1 MKQYREAKDKHPN
14 GILLFRLGD
23 FYEIFFDDA
32 KVAAPIMGVQLTSRP
47 LGKAGRAPMCGVPH
61 HAWQAYVGK
70 LLRAGHKVVIC
81 DQVEAASKNKIVR
94 RDVTRVLT
102 PGTVVEEAYLEPS
115 KPNYL
120 VAAWSKGTEA
130 GIAACEV
137 STGELLLCQ
146 LPRERLQSEI
156 ERLAPAELL
165 TPPEIEEYRFDP
177 VRGEQRLKDM
187 LGIAFPASVG
197 AQDAPLAVG
206 AAGVVLD
213 YLKQNQT
220 RVGPGVFS
228 VRTYSPDATMPLD
241 AATVRNLELPALV
254 DLVDRTSTP
263 VGARQL
269 RSWLGAPL
277 RDAESI
283 ELRLAAV
290 DELVSSADQRDVLQA
305 ALKPVGDLERLVSR
319 SAQGHATAR
328 ELVGLRRSL
337 EALPAVQDA
346 LSECSALVT
355 RELAGQVSAA
365 PELVDILARA
375 LVEDPPLNARDGG
388 VIRSG
393 YDADLDAISDG
404 SRAAREWIAKL
415 EATERRRSGIR
426 SLKVGFN
433 KVFGYYIEVS
443 HANTATLPDDYVRK
457 QTLVGGERYITPE
470 LKEREA
476 IVLTAQERIAAR
488 ELEILHELR
497 EAVAGSALLLRET
510 AHAMGMV
517 DALLSLAAAAAEHGW
532 SRPEVNAGVQ
542 LNIRGG
548 RHPLVERGLPAG
560 VFVANDLELDPD
572 DAQIVVLTGPNMAG
586 KSTYLRQAAMIV
598 LLAQCGSF
606 VPAERAVIG
615 LADRVFTRVGAHD
628 DITAGMSTFMVE
640 MTETAYILNHA
651 TRSSLVIFD
660 EVGRGTSTYD
670 GVSIAQAVVEHL
682 HDAPKLGCRTLF
694 ATHYHE
700 LTALAERLP
709 RVRNQRVE
717 VLEEGDTVRFLHRV
731 VPGGADRSYG
741 IHVAAVAGLPSGVI
755 ARARDVLA
763 DLERQR
769 PLEPPEFQ
777 LGLPI
782 EMASDPL
789 RKELEDIKA
798 DQHRRAGCGEDLDP
812 RQRRRRRNPCRRAGG
827 RLSASH
833 HEQAHQA
840 CRPHHDPVVRLP
852 WRGPRE
858 HRRGR

>member
-1 MKQYREAKDKHPN
+1 MRQYRDAKEKHPD

-32 KVAAPIMGVQLTSRP
+32 KLAAPIMGVQLTSRP
-47 LGKAGRAPMCGVPH
+47 LGKSGRAPMCGVPH

-70 LLRAGHKVVIC
+70 LLHAGHKVVIC
-81 DQVEAASKNKIVR
+81 DQIEAASKNKIVR

-102 PGTVVEEAYLEPS
+102 PGTVVEDAYLEPS
-115 KPNYL
+115 RHNYL
-120 VAAWSKGTEA
+120 VAAWSRGLEA

-146 LPRERLQSEI
+146 LPRDRLQSEL

-165 TPPEIEEYRFDP
+165 SPPEIEEYRFDP
-177 VRGEQRLKDM
+177 VRGQQRLKDI
-187 LGIAFPASVG
+187 LGIAYPASVG

-206 AAGVVLD
+206 AVGVVLD

-220 RVGPGVFS
+220 KVAPGSFT

-241 AATVRNLELPALV
+241 AATVRNLELPSLV
-254 DLVDRTSTP
+254 QLIDRTSTP

-269 RSWLGAPL
+269 GAWLGAPL

-290 DELVSSADQRDVLQA
+290 DELVDAPALQDRLRDV
-305 ALKPVGDLERLVSR
+305 LKPVGDLERLVTR
-319 SAQGHATAR
+319 AAQGHATAR

-337 EALPAVQDA
+337 EAIPAVQEA
-346 LSECSALVT
+346 LAACSALVT
-355 RELAGQVSAA
+355 RELAGHVSTA
-365 PELVDILARA
+365 PELASTLARA
-375 LVEDPPLNARDGG
+375 LVEDPPPTLRQGG
-388 VIRSG
+388 VIRHG
-393 YDADLDAISDG
+393 YDADLDEISDA
-404 SRAAREWIAKL
+404 SRGARDWIAKL

-443 HANTATLPDDYVRK
+443 HANTAHLPDDYVRK
-457 QTLVGGERYITPE
+457 QTLTGGERYITPD
-470 LKEREA
+470 LKQREA
-476 IVLTAQERIAAR
+476 IVLSAQERIAAR
-488 ELEILHELR
+488 ELEILHDLGTAVTEAAPALR
-497 EAVAGSALLLRET
+497 AS
-510 AHAMGMV
+510 AHAIGMV
-517 DALLSLAAAAAEHGW
+517 DALLSLAVAAAEHGW
-532 SRPEVNAGVQ
+532 RRPEVNAGLQ
-542 LNIRGG
+542 LSIKGG

-572 DAQIVVLTGPNMAG
+572 AAQIVILTGPNMAG

-606 VPAERAVIG
+606 VPAERARIG

-628 DITAGMSTFMVE
+628 DISAGMSTFMVE

-682 HDAPKLGCRTLF
+682 HDAPRLGCRTLF

-717 VLEEGDTVRFLHRV
+717 VLEEGDSVRFLHRV

-755 ARARDVLA
+755 ARARDVLGE
-763 DLERQR
+763 LERQR
-769 PLEPPEFQ
+769 PLEPPDVQ

-782 EMASDPL
+782 EMSPDSV
-789 RKELEDIKA
+789 RKELEEIDPASLSPLEALQKLY
-798 DQHRRAGCGEDLDP
+798 QLRAKLTP
-812 RQRRRRRNPCRRAGG
+812 
-827 RLSASH
+827 
-833 HEQAHQA
+833 
-840 CRPHHDPVVRLP
+840 
-852 WRGPRE
+852 
-858 HRRGR
+858 

>member
-1 MKQYREAKDKHPN
+1 MNVPATPVMRQYREAKEAHPD

-23 FYEIFFDDA
+23 FYEIFFEDA
-32 KVAAPIMGVQLTSRP
+32 QVAAPIMGVQLTSRP
-47 LGKAGRAPMCGVPH
+47 LGKTGRYPMCGVPH
-61 HAWQAYVGK
+61 HAWQSYVGK

-102 PGTVVEEAYLEPS
+102 PGTVVEDAYLEPS
-115 KPNYL
+115 RRNYL
-120 VAAWSKGTEA
+120 VAAWSRGSDA

-146 LPRERLQSEI
+146 LPKDRLQSEL

-165 TPPEIEEYRFDP
+165 APPDIEEYRFDP
-177 VRGEQRLKDM
+177 VRGQQRLKDL

-213 YLKQNQT
+213 YLKQNQS
-220 RVGPGVFS
+220 RVVPGSFT
-228 VRTYSPDATMPLD
+228 VRTYSPDLTMPLD

-254 DLVDRTSTP
+254 SLMDRASTP

-269 RSWLGAPL
+269 RAWMGAPL

-283 ELRLAAV
+283 QLRLAAV
-290 DELVSSADQRDVLQA
+290 DELVSAPGLRDRLQA

-319 SAQGHATAR
+319 AVQGHASAR

-337 EALPAVQDA
+337 AAIPDVQEALSA
-346 LSECSALVT
+346 CSALVT
-355 RELAGQVSAA
+355 RDLAGEVSAA
-365 PELVDILARA
+365 PELAGTLARA
-375 LVEDPPLNARDGG
+375 LVEDPPSSIREGG
-388 VIRSG
+388 VIQAG
-393 YDADLDAISDG
+393 YDADLDSIADA
-404 SRAAREWIAKL
+404 SRSARDWIARL
-415 EATERRRSGIR
+415 EPAERRRTGIR

-433 KVFGYYIEVS
+433 RVFGYYIEVS
-443 HANTATLPDDYVRK
+443 HANTAPLPEEYVRK
-457 QTLVGGERYITPE
+457 QTLTGGERYITPA

-476 IVLTAQERIAAR
+476 VVLSAQERIAAR
-488 ELEILHELR
+488 ELELLR
-497 EAVAGSALLLRET
+497 DLGAAVAASSPLLR
-510 AHAMGMV
+510 ASAQAMGMV
-517 DALLSLAAAAAEHGW
+517 DALLSLAVAAAEHGW
-532 SRPEVNAGVQ
+532 RRPEVNAG
-542 LNIRGG
+542 LRLSIKAG

-560 VFVANDLELDPD
+560 VFVSNDLELDPD
-572 DAQIVVLTGPNMAG
+572 DAQIVILTGPNMAG

-606 VPAERAVIG
+606 VPADRAVIG

-628 DITAGMSTFMVE
+628 DISAGMSTFMVE

-709 RVRNQRVE
+709 RVRNERME
-717 VLEEGDTVRFLHRV
+717 VLEEGDAVRFLHRV

-769 PLEPPEFQ
+769 PLEPPDVQ

-782 EMASDPL
+782 EMAPDAL
-789 RKELEDIKA
+789 RKELEEIDPASLSPLEALQKLY
-798 DQHRRAGCGEDLDP
+798 QLRARLGE
-812 RQRRRRRNPCRRAGG
+812 
-827 RLSASH
+827 
-833 HEQAHQA
+833 
-840 CRPHHDPVVRLP
+840 
-852 WRGPRE
+852 
-858 HRRGR
+858 

>member
-1 MKQYREAKDKHPN
+1 
-14 GILLFRLGD
+14 
-23 FYEIFFDDA
+23 
-32 KVAAPIMGVQLTSRP
+32 MGVQLTSRP

-337 EALPAVQDA
+337 EALPAVQEA

-789 RKELEDIKA
+789 RKELEDIDPASLSPLEALQKLY
-798 DQHRRAGCGEDLDP
+798 QLRAKLTP
-812 RQRRRRRNPCRRAGG
+812 
-827 RLSASH
+827 
-833 HEQAHQA
+833 
-840 CRPHHDPVVRLP
+840 
-852 WRGPRE
+852 
-858 HRRGR
+858 

>member
-1 MKQYREAKDKHPN
+1 MKQYREAKEKHPG

-32 KVAAPIMGVQLTSRP
+32 KIAAPIMGVLLTSRP
-47 LGKAGRAPMCGVPH
+47 LGKTGRAPMCGVPH

-81 DQVEAASKNKIVR
+81 DQVEAASKNKLVR

-102 PGTVVEEAYLEPS
+102 PGTVVEDAYLEPS
-115 KPNYL
+115 RPNYL
-120 VAAWSKGTEA
+120 VAAWSKGLEA

-146 LPRERLQSEI
+146 LPKDRLMNEL

-165 TPPEIEEYRFDP
+165 TPPDIEEYRFDP
-177 VRGEQRLKDM
+177 VRGQQRLKDM
-187 LGIAFPASVG
+187 LGIAYPASIG
-197 AQDAPLAVG
+197 AVDAPLAVG

-220 RVGPGVFS
+220 RVLPGSFTVT
-228 VRTYSPDATMPLD
+228 TYSPDATMPLD

-254 DLVDRTSTP
+254 QLIDRTSTP

-290 DELVSSADQRDVLQA
+290 DELVNDPGLRDRLHGV
-305 ALKPVGDLERLVSR
+305 LKPVGDLERLLSR
-319 SAQGHATAR
+319 AASGHATPR

-337 EALPAVQDA
+337 EAIPAVVEA
-346 LSECSALVT
+346 LGSCSALVT
-355 RELAGQVSAA
+355 RELAGRITAA
-365 PELVDILARA
+365 PELANTLARA
-375 LVEDPPLNARDGG
+375 LVEDPPATIREGG
-388 VIRSG
+388 VVRPG
-393 YDADLDAISDG
+393 FDADLDAISDG
-404 SRAAREWIAKL
+404 SRSARDWIGKL
-415 EATERRRSGIR
+415 ETAERRRSGIR

-433 KVFGYYIEVS
+433 RVFGYYIEVS
-443 HANTATLPDDYVRK
+443 HANTASLPDDYVRK
-457 QTLVGGERYITPE
+457 QTLTGGERYITPE
-470 LKEREA
+470 LKEKEA
-476 IVLTAQERIAAR
+476 VVLSAQERIAAR
-488 ELEILHELR
+488 ELEILRDLGL
-497 EAVAGSALLLRET
+497 AVAAAGPPLRET
-510 AHAMGMV
+510 AQATGTV
-517 DALLSLAAAAAEHGW
+517 DALLSFAVAASEHAW
-532 SRPEVNAGVQ
+532 HRPEVNAGTQ
-542 LNIRGG
+542 LSIKGG
-548 RHPLVERGLPAG
+548 RHPLVETSLPAG

-572 DAQIVVLTGPNMAG
+572 RAQIVILTGPNMAG

-606 VPAERAVIG
+606 VPADRAVIG

-628 DITAGMSTFMVE
+628 DISAGMSTFMVE

-755 ARARDVLA
+755 ARARDVLGE
-763 DLERQR
+763 LERQR
-769 PLEPPEFQ
+769 PLEPPELQ

-782 EMASDPL
+782 EVAPDAV
-789 RKELEDIKA
+789 RQELEAIDPASLSPLEALQKLY
-798 DQHRRAGCGEDLDP
+798 QLRAKLT
-812 RQRRRRRNPCRRAGG
+812 Q
-827 RLSASH
+827 
-833 HEQAHQA
+833 
-840 CRPHHDPVVRLP
+840 
-852 WRGPRE
+852 
-858 HRRGR
+858 

>member
-1 MKQYREAKDKHPN
+1 MRQYREAREKHPD

-32 KVAAPIMGVQLTSRP
+32 KIAAPIMGVQLTSRP
-47 LGKAGRAPMCGVPH
+47 LGKTGRAPMCGVPH
-61 HAWQAYVGK
+61 HAWQSYVGK

-81 DQVEAASKNKIVR
+81 DQVEPAGAGKIVK

-102 PGTVVEEAYLEPS
+102 PGTVVEDAYLEPS
-115 KPNYL
+115 RPNYL
-120 VAAWSKGTEA
+120 VAAWTKGTEA

-146 LPRERLQSEI
+146 LPKDRLQSEL

-177 VRGEQRLKDM
+177 ARGQQRLKDM
-187 LGIAFPASVG
+187 LGIAFPAAVG
-197 AQDAPLAVG
+197 AQEAPLAIG

-213 YLKQNQT
+213 YLKQNQN
-220 RVGPGVFS
+220 RVTPASFS
-228 VRTYSPDATMPLD
+228 VRSYSPDATMPLD
-241 AATVRNLELPALV
+241 AATVRNLELAALV
-254 DLVDRTSTP
+254 EMVDRTSTP

-269 RSWLGAPL
+269 RSWLSAPM

-290 DELVSSADQRDVLQA
+290 DELAGAPALRDRLRV
-305 ALKPVGDLERLVSR
+305 ALKPIGDLERLVSR
-319 SAQGHATAR
+319 AAQGHASAR
-328 ELVGLRRSL
+328 ELVALRLSL
-337 EALPAVQDA
+337 EAVPSLQEA
-346 LSECSALVT
+346 LGTCSALVT
-355 RELAGQVSAA
+355 RELAGDISAS
-365 PELVDILARA
+365 PELAATLAKA
-375 LVEDPPLNARDGG
+375 LVEDPPSTTREGG
-388 VIRSG
+388 AIRRG
-393 YDADLDAISDG
+393 YDAALDEISDS
-404 SRAAREWIAKL
+404 SRSAREWIGRL
-415 EATERRRSGIR
+415 EASERKRSGIK

-443 HANTATLPDDYVRK
+443 HANTARLPDDYVRK
-457 QTLVGGERYITPE
+457 QTLTGGERYITPE
-470 LKEREA
+470 LKEKEG
-476 IVLTAQERIAAR
+476 IVLSAQERIVAR
-488 ELEILHELR
+488 ELEILEDLGRQVGESSASLR
-497 EAVAGSALLLRET
+497 SS
-510 AHAMGMV
+510 AHAIGMI
-517 DALLSLAAAAAEHGW
+517 DALLSLALAAAEHQW
-532 SRPEVNAGVQ
+532 RRPEVNAG
-542 LNIRGG
+542 LRLSIKGG
-548 RHPLVERGLPAG
+548 RHPLVERSLPSG
-560 VFVANDLELDPD
+560 VFVANDLELDPEG
-572 DAQIVVLTGPNMAG
+572 AQIVILTGPNMAG
-586 KSTYLRQAAMIV
+586 KSTYLRQAAVIV

-651 TRSSLVIFD
+651 TRSSLVILD

-670 GVSIAQAVVEHL
+670 GLSIAQAVVEHL

-741 IHVAAVAGLPSGVI
+741 IHVAAVAGLPAGVI

-763 DLERQR
+763 DLERAR
-769 PLEPPEFQ
+769 PLEPPEYQ

-789 RKELEDIKA
+789 RQELEEI
-798 DQHRRAGCGEDLDP
+798 DP
-812 RQRRRRRNPCRRAGG
+812 AA
-827 RLSASH
+827 LSPLEAL
-833 HEQAHQA
+833 QKLYQ
-840 CRPHHDPVVRLP
+840 L
-852 WRGPRE
+852 RE
-858 HRRGR
+858 KLKP

>member
-1 MKQYREAKDKHPN
+1 MIPAGRAQGALSTITPVMRQYRDAKEKHPD

-32 KVAAPIMGVQLTSRP
+32 QLAAPIMGVQLTSRP
-47 LGKAGRAPMCGVPH
+47 LGKTGRAPMCGVPH

-70 LLRAGHKVVIC
+70 LLHAGHKVVIC
-81 DQVEAASKNKIVR
+81 DQIEAASKNKIVR

-102 PGTVVEEAYLEPS
+102 PGTVVEDAYLEPS
-115 KPNYL
+115 RHNYL
-120 VAAWSKGTEA
+120 VAAWSRGLEA

-146 LPRERLQSEI
+146 LPKDRLQSEL

-165 TPPEIEEYRFDP
+165 SPPEIEEYRFDP
-177 VRGEQRLKDM
+177 VRGQQRLKDI
-187 LGIAFPASVG
+187 LGIAYPASVG

-206 AAGVVLD
+206 AVGVVLD

-220 RVGPGVFS
+220 RVAPGSFT

-241 AATVRNLELPALV
+241 AATVRNLELPSLV
-254 DLVDRTSTP
+254 QLIDRTSTP

-269 RSWLGAPL
+269 GAWLGAPL

-290 DELVSSADQRDVLQA
+290 DELVDAPALQDRLRDV
-305 ALKPVGDLERLVSR
+305 LKPVGDLERLVTR
-319 SAQGHATAR
+319 AAQGHATAR

-337 EALPAVQDA
+337 EAIPAVQEA
-346 LSECSALVT
+346 LAPCSALVT
-355 RELAGQVSAA
+355 RELAGHVSTA
-365 PELVDILARA
+365 PELASTLARA
-375 LVEDPPLNARDGG
+375 LVEDPPPTLRQGG
-388 VIRSG
+388 VIRHG
-393 YDADLDAISDG
+393 YDADLDEISDA
-404 SRAAREWIAKL
+404 SRGARDWIAKL
-415 EATERRRSGIR
+415 EATERRRTGIR

-443 HANTATLPDDYVRK
+443 HANTAHLPDDYVRK
-457 QTLVGGERYITPE
+457 QTLTGGERYITPD
-470 LKEREA
+470 LKQREA
-476 IVLTAQERIAAR
+476 IVLSAQERIAAR
-488 ELEILHELR
+488 ELEILHDLGTAVTEAAPALR
-497 EAVAGSALLLRET
+497 AS
-510 AHAMGMV
+510 AHAIGMV
-517 DALLSLAAAAAEHGW
+517 DALLSLAVAAAEHGW
-532 SRPEVNAGVQ
+532 RRPEVNAGLQ
-542 LNIRGG
+542 LSIKGG

-572 DAQIVVLTGPNMAG
+572 AAQIVILTGPNMAG

-606 VPAERAVIG
+606 VPAERARIG

-628 DITAGMSTFMVE
+628 DISAGMSTFMVE

-682 HDAPKLGCRTLF
+682 HDAPRLGCRTLF

-717 VLEEGDTVRFLHRV
+717 VLEEGDSVRFLHRV

-755 ARARDVLA
+755 ARARDVLGE
-763 DLERQR
+763 LERQR
-769 PLEPPEFQ
+769 PLEPPDVQ

-782 EMASDPL
+782 EMTPDSV
-789 RKELEDIKA
+789 RKELEEIDPASLSPLEALQKLY
-798 DQHRRAGCGEDLDP
+798 QLRAKLTP
-812 RQRRRRRNPCRRAGG
+812 
-827 RLSASH
+827 
-833 HEQAHQA
+833 
-840 CRPHHDPVVRLP
+840 
-852 WRGPRE
+852 
-858 HRRGR
+858 

>member
-1 MKQYREAKDKHPN
+1 MNVPATPVMRQYREAKEAHPD

-23 FYEIFFDDA
+23 FYEIFFEDA
-32 KVAAPIMGVQLTSRP
+32 QVAAPIMGVQLTSRP
-47 LGKAGRAPMCGVPH
+47 LGKTGRYPMCGVPH
-61 HAWQAYVGK
+61 HAWQSYVGK

-102 PGTVVEEAYLEPS
+102 PGTVVEDAYLEPS
-115 KPNYL
+115 RRNYL
-120 VAAWSKGTEA
+120 VAAWSRGSDA

-146 LPRERLQSEI
+146 LPKDRLQSEL

-165 TPPEIEEYRFDP
+165 APPDIDEYRFDP
-177 VRGEQRLKDM
+177 VRGQQRLKDL

-213 YLKQNQT
+213 YLKQNQS
-220 RVGPGVFS
+220 RVVPGSFT
-228 VRTYSPDATMPLD
+228 VRTYSPDLTMPLD

-254 DLVDRTSTP
+254 SLMDRASTP

-269 RSWLGAPL
+269 RAWMGAPL

-283 ELRLAAV
+283 QLRLAAV
-290 DELVSSADQRDVLQA
+290 DELVSAPGLRDRLQA

-319 SAQGHATAR
+319 AVQGHASAR

-337 EALPAVQDA
+337 AAIPDVQEALSA
-346 LSECSALVT
+346 CSALVT
-355 RELAGQVSAA
+355 RDLAGEVSAA
-365 PELVDILARA
+365 PELAGTLARA
-375 LVEDPPLNARDGG
+375 LVEDPPSSIREGG
-388 VIRSG
+388 VIQAG
-393 YDADLDAISDG
+393 YDADLDSIADA
-404 SRAAREWIAKL
+404 SRSARDWIARL
-415 EATERRRSGIR
+415 EPAERRRTGIR

-433 KVFGYYIEVS
+433 RVFGYYIEVS
-443 HANTATLPDDYVRK
+443 HANTAPLPEEYVRK
-457 QTLVGGERYITPE
+457 QTLTGGERYITPA

-476 IVLTAQERIAAR
+476 VVLSAQERIAAR
-488 ELEILHELR
+488 ELELLHDLGA
-497 EAVAGSALLLRET
+497 AVAASSPLLR
-510 AHAMGMV
+510 ASAQAMGMV
-517 DALLSLAAAAAEHGW
+517 DALLSLAVAAAEHGW
-532 SRPEVNAGVQ
+532 RRPEVNAG
-542 LNIRGG
+542 LRLSIKAG

-560 VFVANDLELDPD
+560 VFVSNDLELDPD
-572 DAQIVVLTGPNMAG
+572 DAQIVILTGPNMAG

-606 VPAERAVIG
+606 VPADRAVIG

-628 DITAGMSTFMVE
+628 DISAGMSTFMVE

-709 RVRNQRVE
+709 RVRNERME
-717 VLEEGDTVRFLHRV
+717 VLEEGDAVRFLHRV

-769 PLEPPEFQ
+769 PLEPPDVQ

-782 EMASDPL
+782 EMAPDAL
-789 RKELEDIKA
+789 RKELEEIDPASLSPLEALQKLY
-798 DQHRRAGCGEDLDP
+798 QLRARLGE
-812 RQRRRRRNPCRRAGG
+812 
-827 RLSASH
+827 
-833 HEQAHQA
+833 
-840 CRPHHDPVVRLP
+840 
-852 WRGPRE
+852 
-858 HRRGR
+858 